1 MTRTPG
7 DSTPATTADLLVRA
21 GHDGERDARTELV
34 TRFQGLVRAVVASFR
49 LQESDAADAIQN
61 TWLRALPRLDTVRDP
76 DRLGAW
82 LATIARREC
91 LALLTKAARETPTD
105 LNDVVRA
112 APEPGPEAIVLDA
125 DSREAVNRAVADLP
139 ARRRDLIH
147 ALFYGPP
154 VSYAEVAR
162 ATGLPIGSI
171 GPTRLRTL
179 RALHTGLAHAG
190 HATSDVA

>member
-1 MTRTPG
+1 MTRSPG
-7 DSTPATTADLLVRA
+7 DTGPPTTADLLARA
-21 GHDGERDARTELV
+21 GHGGECDARTELV
-34 TRFQGLVRAVVASFR
+34 TRFQGLVRAVVSSFR

-76 DRLGAW
+76 DRLGGW

-91 LALLTKAARETPTD
+91 LALLTKAAREIPTD

-112 APEPGPEAIVLDA
+112 APEPGPEAVLLDA
-125 DSREAVNRAVADLP
+125 DSRRAVNDAVAELP
-139 ARRRDLIH
+139 ARRRDLVH

-154 VSYAEVAR
+154 TSYAEIAS

-179 RALHTGLAHAG
+179 RMLHAELVHAG
-190 HATSDVA
+190 HATCDVA

>member
-1 MTRTPG
+1 MARTSG
-7 DSTPATTADLLVRA
+7 DIARATTADLLARA
-21 GHDGERDARTELV
+21 GHDRDRDARTELV

-49 LQESDAADAIQN
+49 LQEADAADAIQN

-76 DRLGAW
+76 DRLGGW

-91 LALLTKAARETPTD
+91 LALLSTAARETPTD
-105 LNDVVRA
+105 LDDAVRA
-112 APEPGPEAIVLDA
+112 APDPGPEAVVLGA
-125 DSREAVNRAVADLP
+125 DSRRAVNRAVADLP
-139 ARRRDLIH
+139 ARRRDLVH

-154 VSYAEVAR
+154 VSYAEIAR

-179 RALHTGLAHAG
+179 RTLHTGLVQAG
-190 HATSDVA
+190 HTTSDVA

>member
-1 MTRTPG
+1 MTRTSG
-7 DSTPATTADLLVRA
+7 DTAALTTADLLARA
-21 GHDGERDARTELV
+21 RHDGERDARTELV
-34 TRFQGLVRAVVASFR
+34 TRFQGLVRAVVSSFR
-49 LQESDAADAIQN
+49 LQEFDAADAIQN

-105 LNDVVRA
+105 LDDSARA
-112 APEPGPEAIVLDA
+112 APEPGPEAAVLDA
-125 DSREAVNRAVADLP
+125 DSRQAVDRAVADLP
-139 ARRRDLIH
+139 ARRRELVR

-154 VSYAEVAR
+154 VSYAEIAR

-179 RALHTGLAHAG
+179 RMLHAELVDAG
-190 HATSDVA
+190 HGAVDVA